1 MTQRFY
7 KGGFIDLQ
15 VNGYGGVSFNSLSL
29 TNRDIASVSQ
39 SLLALGTQAY
49 LPTVVTTSQQAYEHV
64 LPLLA
69 QAMLTSDK
77 QSEAQILGI
86 HLEGP
91 FISSEA
97 GAVGAHPKQHIR
109 EASISE
115 LKHLQDLAGGTIRMI
130 TVAPEK
136 SGMESLIRYAAS
148 QGIIVSVGHTMAD
161 ANDIQMA
168 IEAGATLCTH
178 LGNGCPNMV
187 PRHNN
192 PIWAQLGSKLNVM
205 IITDGFHLPEPV
217 IRTIIRARSSN
228 QVIVT
233 SDVAPVAGLPPG
245 EYMCIGTKVRKTP
258 AGRIENLN
266 APTLAGSSMTMLPC
280 LNHLANLGYEEELLW
295 KLGRDNPLA
304 ILNLHDKDLRPLK
317 GVIPVWSNG
326 HFEITQ
332 KGNVS

>member
-205 IITDGFHLPEPV
+205 IT
-217 IRTIIRARSSN
+217 
-228 QVIVT
+228 
-233 SDVAPVAGLPPG
+233 
-245 EYMCIGTKVRKTP
+245 
-258 AGRIENLN
+258 
-266 APTLAGSSMTMLPC
+266 
-280 LNHLANLGYEEELLW
+280 
-295 KLGRDNPLA
+295 NPHA
-304 ILNLHDKDLRPLK
+304 IDIHK
-317 GVIPVWSNG
+317 
-326 HFEITQ
+326 
-332 KGNVS
+332 